1 MRRSL
6 APMNASPA
14 PPKAAEEAAEA
25 GDAPAPGRPRRWLR
39 FAPLLLIAAG
49 LGAVFA
55 LGLDDYLS
63 LEALRAHHEAL
74 AAFVAD
80 NFWGALALFMLAYA
94 VVVALSLPGG
104 AMMSVAAG
112 FLFGIWTGT
121 AAVTAAATV
130 GASAIFIAAR
140 TALGDVF
147 RARAAGFVRR
157 IEDGF
162 SRNAFS
168 YLLLLRLI
176 PLFPFFVVNIA
187 PAFTRIKTRDYVLAT
202 FIGIIPGSFA
212 YVSAGNGLGAILERG
227 GEIAPGRLLLQ
238 PEILTPIVALSILA
252 LAPVLWRALRRRDK
266 PDTEQP

>member
-1 MRRSL
+1 
-6 APMNASPA
+6 MNASPA
-14 PPKAAEEAAEA
+14 SPKTAAEAAET
-25 GDAPAPGRPRRWLR
+25 DRPSAPVRSRRWLR
-39 FAPLLLIAAG
+39 FAPLLAIAAG
-49 LGAVFA
+49 LGVFFV
-55 LGLDDYLS
+55 LGLDEYLS
-63 LEALRAHHEAL
+63 LEALRAHHATL
-74 AAFVAD
+74 TAFVAD
-80 NFWGALALFMLAYA
+80 NFWGALALFMLVYTL
-94 VVVALSLPGG
+94 VVALSLPGG
-104 AMMSVAAG
+104 AVMSAAAG

-121 AAVTAAATV
+121 AAVVAAATL

-147 RARAAGFVRR
+147 RARAAGFVKR
-157 IEDGF
+157 IEEGF

-227 GEIAPGRLLLQ
+227 GEIAPGRLFLQ
-238 PEILTPIVALSILA
+238 PEILTPVVALSILA
-252 LAPVLWRALRRRDK
+252 LAPALWRALRRRGK
-266 PDTEQP
+266 PDAEQP

>member
-1 MRRSL
+1 
-6 APMNASPA
+6 MNASPV
-14 PPKAAEEAAEA
+14 PPKVAEETAEA
-25 GDAPAPGRPRRWLR
+25 GGAPAPGRPRRWLR
-39 FAPLLLIAAG
+39 FAPLLAIAVG
-49 LGAVFA
+49 LGLVFA
-55 LGLDDYLS
+55 LGLDKYLS
-63 LEALRAHHEAL
+63 LDALRAHHEAL
-74 AAFVAD
+74 AAFVAR

-94 VVVALSLPGG
+94 LVVALSLPGG

-121 AAVTAAATV
+121 AVVVVAATL

-140 TALGDVF
+140 TAFGEFL

-187 PAFTRIKTRDYVLAT
+187 PAFTRIKTREYVLAT

-212 YVSAGNGLGAILERG
+212 YVSAGNGLGAILARG
-227 GEIAPGRLLLQ
+227 GEVAFGRLLLQ
-238 PEILTPIVALSILA
+238 PEILTPIVALSVLA
-252 LAPVLWRALRRRDK
+252 LLPVLWRVLRRRDK
-266 PDTEQP
+266 LDAEQQ